1 MITNM
6 RNTACKQLAE
16 ALHAAVVA
24 LQATR
29 TELATRP
36 TDAEPAVNE
45 PRHWTDKVGQHVALA
60 VAACP
65 DSVLRAW
72 LLEDDVIGGT
82 EIYRT
87 MRAGAHARAARCAP
101 AREVPS

>member
-1 MITNM
+1 MSTNM

-24 LQATR
+24 LHATR
-29 TELATRP
+29 TELGSRPLAGEPTATDP
-36 TDAEPAVNE
+36 M
-45 PRHWTDKVGQHVALA
+45 HWTDRVGQHVALA

-72 LLEDDVIGGT
+72 LLDDAVIGGA

-87 MRAGAHARAARCAP
+87 MRAGAGARAAR
-101 AREVPS
+101 EVPL

>member
-29 TELATRP
+29 TELGSRP
-36 TDAEPAVNE
+36 TDGEPADME

-72 LLEDDVIGGT
+72 LLDDAVIGGA

-87 MRAGAHARAARCAP
+87 MRAGAGARAAR
-101 AREVPS
+101 EVPL

>member
-36 TDAEPAVNE
+36 TDCAPPVNE

-101 AREVPS
+101 AREVPL